1 MHENRYKR
9 VMDKGSMAESNQ
21 KAEKLENI
29 RKLLDLA
36 DKYGLE
42 ELTVS
47 EDDLTVTV
55 KGFTAPKAAFIAAA
69 PVDAAQSVAV
79 PDRARP
85 KAKSQGQKAK
95 PASAS
100 GPRLSIV
107 SPMTGVFYRTPSPD
121 SPPFIEV
128 GDIVSEGQT
137 VGMIEAMK
145 VFSEVPAEVSGRVV
159 EIVAESGKLVNSDDP
174 LIYLE
179 PVEGE

>member
-1 MHENRYKR
+1 
-9 VMDKGSMAESNQ
+9 MADSNQ
-21 KAEKLENI
+21 KAEKLKNI
-29 RKLLDLA
+29 QKLLDLA

-69 PVDAAQSVAV
+69 PVDAAQSVMV

-85 KAKSQGQKAK
+85 KAKPMAQKAK
-95 PASAS
+95 SAASAS
-100 GPRLSIV
+100 GPRLTIV

-159 EIVAESGKLVNSDDP
+159 EIVAESGKLVNSGDP

>member
-1 MHENRYKR
+1 
-9 VMDKGSMAESNQ
+9 MADSNQ
-21 KAEKLENI
+21 KTEKLERI

-36 DKYGLE
+36 DRYGLE

-47 EDDLTVTV
+47 EGDLTVTV
-55 KGFTAPKAAFIAAA
+55 KGFTAPKAAGIIPLPTDALPVAPAPRTKPKEKAAA
-69 PVDAAQSVAV
+69 PKPSAG
-79 PDRARP
+79 RGKP
-85 KAKSQGQKAK
+85 KLA
-95 PASAS
+95 
-100 GPRLSIV
+100 IV

-128 GDIVSEGQT
+128 GDVVSEGQT

-145 VFSEVPAEVSGRVV
+145 VFSEIPAEVSGRVV
-159 EIVAESGKLVNSDDP
+159 EIVAESGKLVNADDP